1 MRIRKLYIRA
11 FKGFGP
17 DPTIIDFDNSPELS
31 VVIGLNGSG
40 KTSISHAILFG
51 LYGKNPDGN
60 IGDLPN
66 RFHPNKMKVSL
77 DIEVRGSHL
86 TIERTLSNLK
96 VLINGSEWEQ
106 AGKSKMQTILE
117 NEYYDLPYYA
127 FKNIL
132 ILSINDFSSYLSM
145 SPSDKRKIFDRIFG
159 FSILNDMRRLN
170 KLKLSDME
178 SQVSNYQAKISQ
190 LEKNIKESE
199 KHIEEFL
206 KISKEENLSKIETI
220 KEFLKNS
227 KSNLDTQEKELDK
240 INSLEEEIRE
250 KVETYRDRIYEH
262 KSKLKNV
269 EKQQKLYEN
278 DKCPTCRSDLT
289 TKFHKN
295 VENEL
300 SEKRE
305 NYLKLLN
312 EFEEKI
318 KFIDVKQKT
327 IQKKRK
333 DVQQQISDINSEI
346 YSFTRELKKL
356 SEVKDQD
363 FQIDNLKNLIDSFK
377 TQKRTIKTEEQKK
390 IKKEK
395 FYKVVDSIL
404 SEDGI
409 KKIAL
414 KTIIPKLNAHIKNET
429 KNMHLKYAVE
439 FDEHFNAKITHF
451 KQEISYRSLSTGERK
466 KFDFVILISILKIIK
481 SKYSSFNI
489 LFLDEIFSSVDAD
502 GRYSILKILKDF
514 TDEYYMKAFVIN
526 HAELPAQFFRR
537 KFNLKNE
544 QYSELEIDEM

>member
-1 MRIRKLYIRA
+1 MRIRKLYIRS

-17 DPTIIDFDNSPELS
+17 DPITIEFDNSSELS

-60 IGDLPN
+60 ITDLPN
-66 RFHPNKMKVSL
+66 RFHPNKMKVVL
-77 DIEVRGSHL
+77 DIEVRGSHIK
-86 TIERTLSNLK
+86 IERTISNLK

-106 AGKSKMQTILE
+106 AGKAKMQTILE

-145 SPSDKRKIFDRIFG
+145 SPSDKRKIFDRVFG

-170 KLKLSDME
+170 KLKLNE
-178 SQVSNYQAKISQ
+178 IENQVSNYQAKISQ
-190 LEKNIKESE
+190 LEKNIDESE
-199 KHIEEFL
+199 KHVDEFL
-206 KISKEENLSKIETI
+206 KISKEENLSKIDSI
-220 KEFLKNS
+220 KSFLKNS
-227 KSNLDTQEKELDK
+227 KKNFEKQDTELK
-240 INSLEEEIRE
+240 NINKLEEEIQE
-250 KVETYRDRIYEH
+250 QISIYRNKIYEE
-262 KSKLKNV
+262 KSKIKSV
-269 EKQQKLYEN
+269 EKQQKLYQN
-278 DKCPTCRSDLT
+278 DKCPTCHSDLT

-295 VENEL
+295 VEKEL
-300 SEKRE
+300 SDKKEYK
-305 NYLKLLN
+305 LKLLT
-312 EFEEKI
+312 EFFEKI
-318 KFIDVKQKT
+318 ESIES
-327 IQKKRK
+327 QKKEIQSQK
-333 DVQQQISDINSEI
+333 KNIQEQISNINSEI

-356 SEVKDQD
+356 SDVKNQD
-363 FQIDNLKNLIDSFK
+363 LKIDNLKKLIDNFRIE
-377 TQKRTIKTEEQKK
+377 KRTIQTEEQKK
-390 IKKEK
+390 SKKEK
-395 FYKVVDSIL
+395 FFKVVDSIL

-429 KNMHLKYAVE
+429 KNMHLKYGVE

-451 KQEISYRSLSTGERK
+451 NQEISYRSLSTGERK

-489 LFLDEIFSSVDAD
+489 LFLDEIFSSVDSD

-526 HAELPAQFFRR
+526 HAELPSQFFRR

-544 QYSELEIDEM
+544 QYSELEIDEV